1 MNLFY
6 QGLAKISGDPQ
17 ESRNAG
23 IISRILDHALSSAA
37 GEKGAMRENGVY
49 LGALKVIDSLGES
62 FTGTEEIVAWAAD
75 DLSHTYQKSTDAAEV
90 FPDLLACHY
99 YYRSKEDI
107 KEAKAYNRAHHAMDA
122 TSRTSGL
129 AALKILSEGL
139 DCQAAQRI
147 IASDKTESQKLDLL
161 SKLDR

>member
-23 IISRILDHALSSAA
+23 IISRILDHALTSAA

-49 LGALKVIDSLGES
+49 LGALKVIDSLAYL
-62 FTGTEEIVAWAAD
+62 TGTDKTVAAAARNVC
-75 DLSHTYQKSTDAAEV
+75 HTCQKSTEAAEV

-99 YYRSKEDI
+99 YYRSKEEI
-107 KEAKAYNRAHHAMDA
+107 QEAKAYNRAHNAMDA

-161 SKLDR
+161 SKLDK